1 MDYTKSVSISIK
13 KKCKKEFP
21 LITLGYS
28 PVPGVYIEVKPV
40 FVVEGSGKVS
50 LNGTLK
56 GTIGC
61 AVESDTGIRN
71 LTSMPSFET
80 ELKGE
85 VTVFIGIS
93 LEPKVKVLS
102 DEVAM
107 VGASA
112 QVGGEANAT
121 LAKDKG
127 PTQKHVCKTCVEG
140 TINAKG
146 EVNFKVSFFNNDKLT
161 YTQGTSL
168 KAKIG
173 DFYYSEDFN
182 EFAFTT
188 CPHISY
194 RCIAILICSIS

>member
-112 QVGGEANAT
+112 QIGGEANAT
-121 LAKDKG
+121 LAKDKE
-127 PTQKHVCKTCVEG
+127 PTQKHVCKTCVE
-140 TINAKG
+140 
-146 EVNFKVSFFNNDKLT
+146 
-161 YTQGTSL
+161 
-168 KAKIG
+168 
-173 DFYYSEDFN
+173 
-182 EFAFTT
+182 
-188 CPHISY
+188 
-194 RCIAILICSIS
+194 